1 MDGEISQLVYGAIGG
16 GLVAALFRIAEQWIE
31 RRSVQSL
38 EARRTLAKYAKPL
51 WLACHELEQRL
62 THIHAGL
69 KNPQALT
76 RGPEMGFTLDWY
88 TKEGY
93 YATST
98 VYLFAC
104 VSAWITLF
112 QRDLVFL
119 EFKRE
124 SLTAQFF
131 QCVEHFKISISHW
144 NDSLVSLPR
153 WDRPA
158 VASGGGRSTNDAG
171 RLCQHARYER
181 SIPRFLRS
189 EFPVPQKDRG
199 QRVPRPDRHVS
210 SRSAGDPAFS
220 RCQPG
225 GPSVTRQ
232 PEGEEALA

>member
-112 QRDLVFL
+112 QRDVVFL

-131 QCVEHFKISISHW
+131 QCVEHFKISISTGTILWYHY
-144 NDSLVSLPR
+144 LVGIGQQLLPVGV
-153 WDRPA
+153 DRPMTLA
-158 VASGGGRSTNDAG
+158 AFVNMLGTNDQFRAFFDQSFQFLKKIAASEYRDQIG
-171 RLCQHARYER
+171 TSLAAVQE
-181 SIPRFLRS
+181 IQRFLVANQAV
-189 EFPVPQKDRG
+189 PVL
-199 QRVPRPDRHVS
+199 
-210 SRSAGDPAFS
+210 
-220 RCQPG
+220 
-225 GPSVTRQ
+225 TRQ